1 MLPLSD
7 LFDLES
13 SMKKKTNPPVEDNT
27 GIEYLDASAYQP
39 QQDLVYED
47 VFDLLPLYE
56 RLAFNANIVLV
67 GPKGIGKSLS
77 AAYFAAQQEVPVI
90 TFDCSE
96 DVRRSHLLGMFV
108 LRGTETPFVLG
119 PLTTAFQIANEQ
131 GKCILLLEEINALT
145 PQMQKVLNAP
155 LDFRRKIE
163 VPEAKQ
169 VFRLRDGAQLWV
181 VGTMNTAVYG
191 GVYDLNEDLKSRV
204 RLFPLDYPQSKG
216 EKRIVDAV
224 LKGSGIRLD
233 PTIIQG
239 VLTLAHETRQKSL
252 EYALSTRDVVQLL
265 EDIHYVGKEAAL
277 WIVSGK
283 FEAGDRGT
291 VCERI
296 HSIFGVKING
306 SAQAT

>member
-1 MLPLSD
+1 MAA
-7 LFDLES
+7 
-13 SMKKKTNPPVEDNT
+13 KKTNKPAEDTT
-27 GIEYLDASAYQP
+27 GIEYLGADAYQP

-47 VFDLLPLYE
+47 VFNLLPLYE
-56 RLAFNANIVLV
+56 KLAFRSNIVLV

-77 AAYFAAQQEVPVI
+77 AAYFAAEQKVPVI

-119 PLTTAFQIANEQ
+119 PLTTAFQIANEA

-155 LDFRRKIE
+155 LDFRKKIE
-163 VPEAKQ
+163 VPEAKR
-169 VFRLRDGAQLWV
+169 VFRLRKGAQLWI
-181 VGTMNTAVYG
+181 VGTMNLAVYG

-204 RLFPLDYPQSKG
+204 RLFPLDYPQSKM

-224 LKGSGIRLD
+224 LAQEGIDLHKD
-233 PTIIQG
+233 IIKG

-252 EYALSTRDVVQLL
+252 EYVMSTRDVIQLL
-265 EDIHYVGKEAAL
+265 EDINDVGKEEAL
-277 WIVSGK
+277 WISSGK

-296 HSIFGVKING
+296 QSIFGVKVKER
-306 SAQAT
+306 SEV

>member
-1 MLPLSD
+1 MT
-7 LFDLES
+7 
-13 SMKKKTNPPVEDNT
+13 KKTSKTVEEDTT
-27 GIEYLDASAYQP
+27 GIEYLGADAYQP
-39 QQDLVYED
+39 QQDLIYED
-47 VFDLLPLYE
+47 VFNLLPLYE
-56 RLAFNANIVLV
+56 KLAFKANIVLV
-67 GPKGIGKSLS
+67 GPKGVGKSLS
-77 AAYFAAQQEVPVI
+77 AARFAANKKVPVI

-119 PLTTAFQIANEQ
+119 PVTTAFQIANEV

-163 VPEAKQ
+163 VPEAKR
-169 VFRLRDGAQLWV
+169 VFRLEKGAKLWV
-181 VGTMNTAVYG
+181 VGTMNLAVYG

-204 RLFPLDYPQSKG
+204 RLFPLDYPQSKS

-224 LKGSGIRLD
+224 LKGEGINVD
-233 PTIIQG
+233 PKIIQG

-252 EYALSTRDVVQLL
+252 EYAMSTRDVIQLL
-265 EDIHYVGKEAAL
+265 EDIHDVGMEEAL
-277 WIVSGK
+277 WISSGK

-296 HSIFGVKING
+296 QSIFGVKIKER
-306 SAQAT
+306 SEI